1 MKKPEVD
8 PIQILYF
15 GASIW
20 VNDERR
26 LRSLESKKSPKDTH
40 VDCKLDKDFDEVSG
54 CYSTQKVKGIIEE
67 NARLTIESESVRNIA
82 GFPDKF
88 DTDKMNNK
96 VDYSDPEILK
106 KIGELDK
113 IKIIEIDG
121 YNCHKNG
128 QLNITGETNSEKELN
143 ITDVD
148 INFSTPESGG
158 LCSISIQNKAV
169 EIICQNKE
177 KFGMSQIVIDRSI
190 IEDYEGTPYTRTV
203 LEDQLNVI

>member
-1 MKKPEVD
+1 MKLVD
-8 PIQILYF
+8 M
-15 GASIW
+15 
-20 VNDERR
+20 D
-26 LRSLESKKSPKDTH
+26 
-40 VDCKLDKDFDEVSG
+40 
-54 CYSTQKVKGIIEE
+54 STQKVKGIIEE

-88 DTDKMNNK
+88 DTDKMK

-143 ITDVD
+143 IKDVD
-148 INFSTPESGG
+148 INFSTPESDN
-158 LCSISIQNKAV
+158 LHYILPLYSTFFI
-169 EIICQNKE
+169 
-177 KFGMSQIVIDRSI
+177 
-190 IEDYEGTPYTRTV
+190 
-203 LEDQLNVI
+203 

>member
-1 MKKPEVD
+1 MLIVSLIKILMKLVD
-8 PIQILYF
+8 M
-15 GASIW
+15 
-20 VNDERR
+20 D
-26 LRSLESKKSPKDTH
+26 
-40 VDCKLDKDFDEVSG
+40 
-54 CYSTQKVKGIIEE
+54 STQKVKGIIEE

-143 ITDVD
+143 IKDVD
-148 INFSTPESGG
+148 INFSTPESDN
-158 LCSISIQNKAV
+158 LHYILPLVHFLYNY
-169 EIICQNKE
+169 
-177 KFGMSQIVIDRSI
+177 F
-190 IEDYEGTPYTRTV
+190 
-203 LEDQLNVI
+203 L

>member
-1 MKKPEVD
+1 MLIVSLIKILMKLVD
-8 PIQILYF
+8 M
-15 GASIW
+15 
-20 VNDERR
+20 D
-26 LRSLESKKSPKDTH
+26 
-40 VDCKLDKDFDEVSG
+40 
-54 CYSTQKVKGIIEE
+54 STQKVKGIIEE

-121 YNCHKNG
+121 YHKNG

-143 ITDVD
+143 IKDVD
-148 INFSTPESGG
+148 INFSTPESDN
-158 LCSISIQNKAV
+158 LHYILPLYSTFFI
-169 EIICQNKE
+169 
-177 KFGMSQIVIDRSI
+177 
-190 IEDYEGTPYTRTV
+190 
-203 LEDQLNVI
+203 

>member
-1 MKKPEVD
+1 MYQILWWQNAINKRKRSFWYFIPSNNKCQTPGFFEFFLATLKKPEVD

-15 GASIW
+15 SASIW

-40 VDCKLDKDFDEVSG
+40 VDCKLDKDFDEVSGYG

-88 DTDKMNNK
+88 DTDKMK

-143 ITDVD
+143 IKDVD
-148 INFSTPESGG
+148 FSTPESDN
-158 LCSISIQNKAV
+158 LHYILPLYSTFFI
-169 EIICQNKE
+169 
-177 KFGMSQIVIDRSI
+177 
-190 IEDYEGTPYTRTV
+190 
-203 LEDQLNVI
+203 

>member
-1 MKKPEVD
+1 MPLIKEREASGISFLQIINVRPTEPGFFEFFLATLKKPEVD

-15 GASIW
+15 SASIW

-40 VDCKLDKDFDEVSG
+40 VDCKLILMKLVDMD
-54 CYSTQKVKGIIEE
+54 STQKVKGIIEE

-88 DTDKMNNK
+88 DTDKMK

-143 ITDVD
+143 IKDVD
-148 INFSTPESGG
+148 INFSTPESDN
-158 LCSISIQNKAV
+158 LHYILPLYSTFFI
-169 EIICQNKE
+169 
-177 KFGMSQIVIDRSI
+177 
-190 IEDYEGTPYTRTV
+190 
-203 LEDQLNVI
+203 